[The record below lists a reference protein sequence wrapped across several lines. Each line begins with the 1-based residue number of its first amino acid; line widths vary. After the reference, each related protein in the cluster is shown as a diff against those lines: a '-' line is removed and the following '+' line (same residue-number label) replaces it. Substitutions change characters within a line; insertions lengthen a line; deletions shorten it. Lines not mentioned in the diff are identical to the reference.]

1 MAHLI
6 KSELERMYLDERMSI
21 PEIGRVV
28 GKHYCTVRY
37 WLIKFGIPIRDRIDA
52 MKDAIYSGKRTLPE
66 HHSPHSM
73 ETREKIRQ
81 ARLKH
86 GEENAVG
93 FSLKP
98 NGYLEYTRGKN
109 KSRSVH
115 DVLME
120 EHIGRRLLPG
130 EVVHHING
138 DKTDNRIEN
147 LMLMTKA
154 EHSRL
159 HARLKHLKQTK

>member
-1 MAHLI
+1 MYRPI
-6 KSELERMYLDERMSI
+6 KSDLERMYLDERMSI
-21 PEIGRVV
+21 NEISREV
-28 GKHYCTVRY
+28 GKPYCTVRY
-37 WLIKFGIPIRDRIDA
+37 WLIKYEIPLRERYEA
-52 MKDAIYSGKRTLPE
+52 MREALRNGKRILPK
-66 HHSPHSM
+66 HRKPMSM
-73 ETREKIRQ
+73 EGRENIRR
-81 ARLKH
+81 ARLKY
-86 GEENAVG
+86 GDENAVG
-93 FSLKP
+93 VRLKP

-109 KSRSVH
+109 KFRTVH

-147 LMLMTKA
+147 LMLMTKV

-159 HARLKHLKQTK
+159 HAKLRHSNQTK